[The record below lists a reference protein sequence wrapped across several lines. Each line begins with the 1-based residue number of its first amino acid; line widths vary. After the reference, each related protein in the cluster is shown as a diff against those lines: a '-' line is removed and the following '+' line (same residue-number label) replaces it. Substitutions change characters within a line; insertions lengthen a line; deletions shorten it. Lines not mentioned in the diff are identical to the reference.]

1 MIQLES
7 ERLKIRPINIEDK
20 DAIFAYRSDKDANQF
35 QGFIP
40 ETMEEVET
48 FINKNPEEWNISGT
62 WFQLVLLEKSSGNI
76 IGDLGVHFKDE
87 EQVELGI
94 TLNKNFQGNGLATEG
109 MQTIIDHL
117 FLKMKKHRIV
127 TSLDPENL
135 ASIKLV
141 ERLNFRKE
149 AHFKKSIFWKGRW
162 VDDIVYALL
171 AEERN

>member
-1 MIQLES
+1 VIQLES
-7 ERLKIRPINIEDK
+7 ERLKIRPIVQQDK
-20 DAIFAYRSDKDANQF
+20 EAIFAYRSDKVANQF

-48 FINKNPEEWNISGT
+48 FINKNPEQWNVTGT
-62 WFQLVLLEKSSGNI
+62 WFQLVLEEKSTGNI
-76 IGDLGVHFKDE
+76 IGDIGVHFKDDQ
-87 EQVELGI
+87 QVELGI
-94 TLNKNFQGNGLATEG
+94 TLNKNFQGKGFATEG
-109 MQTIIDHL
+109 MQTVIDHL
-117 FLKMKKHRIV
+117 FLKIKKHRIV
-127 TSLDPENL
+127 TSIDPDNL
-135 ASIKLV
+135 SSIKLV

>member
-7 ERLKIRPINIEDK
+7 KRLKIRPINIEDTE
-20 DAIFAYRSDKDANQF
+20 AIFAYRSDKVANQF

-40 ETMEEVET
+40 ENMEEVET
-48 FINKNPEEWNISGT
+48 FINKNPEQWNVAET
-62 WFQLVLLEKSSGNI
+62 WFQLVLVEKSSGII

-87 EQVELGI
+87 QQVELGI
-94 TLNKNFQGNGLATEG
+94 TLNKNFQGKGLATEG
-109 MQTIIDHL
+109 MQAVVDHL

-127 TSLDPENL
+127 TSIDPDNH

-141 ERLNFRKE
+141 ERLKFRKE

-162 VDDIVYALL
+162 VDDIVYARL
-171 AEERN
+171 AEEMD